1 MADIYGTCDDRFE
14 ALATAL
20 SESIDTGDDCGASI
34 AVHHKGEL
42 VADLWGGFA
51 DEAHTRPWESDT
63 LVNVWSTTKTMTFV
77 CALILA
83 DRGELDLDAPVARY
97 WPEFAQAGKE
107 GVLVRHILG
116 HTAGL
121 SGLDEP
127 FAGEEVV
134 DWDRVCAAL
143 AAQAPWW
150 EPGSQSGYHAI
161 TQGNLIGE
169 VVRRITGATI
179 GQWFAAEVA
188 GPLGADF
195 YIGLPESEE
204 HRVSLV
210 IPLNES
216 APEGIAS
223 DSVAMRTFLS
233 PRLDSSAPLHRWWR
247 EAEVPAAN
255 GHGNARSVAL
265 VQSLIT
271 GRGEVGGTRLI
282 SEATVDRVFETQA
295 DGQDL
300 VLGLPMRMGMGYG
313 LSSSLLPIGDRACF
327 WGGYGGS
334 VIFMD
339 QELELTVAYMMNMM
353 RNGLVGDMRGFGHVF
368 AAVGAATA

>member
-1 MADIYGTCDDRFE
+1 MAEIHGTCDDRFE
-14 ALATAL
+14 ALSTAL
-20 SESIDTGDDCGASI
+20 SESIDAGDDCGASI

-42 VADLWGGFA
+42 VVDIWGGHA
-51 DEAHTRPWESDT
+51 DAERTRAWESDT

-97 WPEFAQAGKE
+97 WPEFAQSGKE
-107 GVLVRHILG
+107 GVLVRHVLG

-127 FAGEEVV
+127 FIGEEVV
-134 DWDRVCAAL
+134 DWDRVCDAL

-150 EPGSQSGYHAI
+150 EPGTQSGYHAI

-169 VVRRITGATI
+169 VVRRITGASI

-188 GPLGADF
+188 APLGADF
-195 YIGLPESEE
+195 FIGLPESEE
-204 HRVSLV
+204 GRVSLV
-210 IPLNES
+210 LPFEES
-216 APEGIAS
+216 TPEGIGT
-223 DSVAMRTFLS
+223 DSIAMRTFLS
-233 PRLDSSAPLHRWWR
+233 PRLDSSAPLNRWWR

-255 GHGNARSVAL
+255 GHGNAASVTL
-265 VQSLIT
+265 VQSLVT
-271 GRGEVGGTRLI
+271 GRGQVGGTRLI

-368 AAVGAATA
+368 NAVGAVTT

>member
-1 MADIYGTCDDRFE
+1 MAEIHGVCDERFE
-14 ALATAL
+14 ALALEL
-20 SESIDTGDDCGASI
+20 SKSIDDGEDCGASI
-34 AVHHKGEL
+34 CVHPTGE
-42 VADLWGGFA
+42 VVVDLWGGFA
-51 DEAHTRPWESDT
+51 DAERTRPWEADT
-63 LVNVWSTTKTMTFV
+63 LVNVWSTTKTMTCV

-107 GVLVRHILG
+107 GVLVRHVLG

-121 SGLDEP
+121 SGLDEL
-127 FAGEEVV
+127 FVDEEITQ
-134 DWDRVCAAL
+134 WDRVCEAL

-150 EPGSQSGYHAI
+150 EPGTASGYHAL

-169 VVRRITGATI
+169 IVRRITGITI

-188 GPLGADF
+188 APLGADF
-195 YIGLPESEE
+195 FIGLPESEE

-210 IPLNES
+210 IPLNEVI
-216 APEGIAS
+216 PEGAPG
-223 DSVAMRTFLS
+223 DSIAMRSFRS
-233 PRLDSSAPLHRWWR
+233 PRLHSSAPLNRWWR
-247 EAEVPAAN
+247 AAEVPAAN
-255 GHGNARSVAL
+255 GHGNAASVAL

-271 GRGEVGGTRLI
+271 GRGQVGGTRLL

-295 DGQDL
+295 DGTDL

-334 VIFMD
+334 FIFMD
-339 QELELTVAYMMNMM
+339 QEAELTVAYMMNMM
-353 RNGLVGDMRGFGHVF
+353 RNGLVGDTRGFGHVF
-368 AAVGAATA
+368 NATLAVSV

>member
-1 MADIYGTCDDRFE
+1 MAEIHGTCDDRFE
-14 ALATAL
+14 ALSTAL
-20 SESIDTGDDCGASI
+20 AQSIDAGDDCGASI
-34 AVHHKGEL
+34 AVHFKGE
-42 VADLWGGFA
+42 VVVDLWGGFA
-51 DEAHTRPWESDT
+51 DAEHTRPWESDT
-63 LVNVWSTTKTMTFV
+63 LVNVWSTTKTMTFI

-107 GVLVRHILG
+107 GVLVRHVLG

-121 SGLDEP
+121 SGLDELMV
-127 FAGEEVV
+127 GEDVV
-134 DWDRVCAAL
+134 DWDRVCSAL
-143 AAQAPWW
+143 ATQAPWW
-150 EPGSQSGYHAI
+150 EPGTQSGYHAI

-169 VVRRITGATI
+169 VIRRITGTTI

-195 YIGLPESEE
+195 FIGLPEAEE
-204 HRVSLV
+204 PRVSLV
-210 IPLNES
+210 LPLNET
-216 APEGIAS
+216 APGGISS
-223 DSVAMRTFLS
+223 DSIAMRTFLS
-233 PRLDSSAPLHRWWR
+233 PRLDSSAPLNRWWR
-247 EAEVPAAN
+247 AAEVPAAN
-255 GHGNARSVAL
+255 GHGNASSVAL
-265 VQSLIT
+265 IQSLIT
-271 GRGEVGGTRLI
+271 GRGQVGGTRLI
-282 SEATVDRVFETQA
+282 SEATVERVFETQA
-295 DGQDL
+295 DGEDL

-353 RNGLVGDMRGFGHVF
+353 RNGLVGDTRGFGHVF
-368 AAVGAATA
+368 NAVAAASS